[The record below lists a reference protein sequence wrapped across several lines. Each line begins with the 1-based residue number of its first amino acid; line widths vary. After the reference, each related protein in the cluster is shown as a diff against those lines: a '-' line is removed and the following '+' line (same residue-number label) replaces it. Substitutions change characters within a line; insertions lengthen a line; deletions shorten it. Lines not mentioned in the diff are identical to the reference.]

1 MVEKK
6 QLYKNISETAK
17 LKADFIHVT
26 EKGEQPE
33 HNEATKIMGKKQ
45 TNNNESI
52 NDLKRLE

>member
-33 HNEATKIMGKKQ
+33 HNEATKIMGKKNQ
-45 TNNNESI
+45 IITNRSMI
-52 NDLKRLE
+52 